1 MLLSLIIWRKTAL
14 NPASFQATLRFT
26 CEARHV
32 SAVRTERKTEQRHA
46 WEGDMRGW
54 WSSDLMFLL
63 GYCFRHFRLRMFCM
77 HSFAALETTSFL
89 TSAVLASSLT
99 ERLESDSRF
108 VCKNSRWDT
117 SRMRTPSAASFLQSE
132 LDTELLQKLF
142 ETANLTKHGATSLLQ
157 ASYEEAINS
166 GAIEFAGENSAGI
179 IFVLIAVS
187 ICIAS
192 MLVMCV
198 CDNCCKGS
206 SETYW
211 SDPDDSFIQTG
222 EVAEEAEGHKSKPA
236 FLGGRG

>member
-1 MLLSLIIWRKTAL
+1 
-14 NPASFQATLRFT
+14 
-26 CEARHV
+26 
-32 SAVRTERKTEQRHA
+32 
-46 WEGDMRGW
+46 
-54 WSSDLMFLL
+54 
-63 GYCFRHFRLRMFCM
+63 M

-89 TSAVLASSLT
+89 TSAVLASSLS

-157 ASYEEAINS
+157 ASYEEAINL

-222 EVAEEAEGHKSKPA
+222 EVAEAAEGHKSKPA